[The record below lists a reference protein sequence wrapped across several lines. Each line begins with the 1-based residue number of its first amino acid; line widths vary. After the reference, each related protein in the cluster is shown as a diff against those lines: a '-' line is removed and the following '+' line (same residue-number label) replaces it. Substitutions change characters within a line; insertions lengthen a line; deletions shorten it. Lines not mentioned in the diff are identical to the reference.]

1 MAVRLLATGHNKE
14 GKATVLSDRRI
25 EPVSI
30 ALAPGFE
37 THELWST
44 RGERAVPHVGDLP
57 GVPNYFPDRNGTVFR
72 VAVIPPSA
80 DGLLATDLDMD
91 AALAEAQA
99 KLPGLIEH
107 LEPGANGM
115 HTTDSVDYG
124 IVLEGEVCLELDDGV
139 EVKLEA
145 GACLVQNGTRHAW
158 RNRSGKPCVMA
169 FVLLGAERR

>member
-1 MAVRLLATGHNKE
+1 MAARLLATGHDKN
-14 GKATVLSDRRI
+14 GKATILADTLI
-25 EPVSI
+25 EPISI
-30 ALAPGFE
+30 GLAPGFE

-44 RGERAVPHVGDLP
+44 RGERTVPHVGALP
-57 GVPNYFPDRNGTVFR
+57 GVPSYFPATEGTVFR
-72 VAVIPPSA
+72 LVVIPPSA

-91 AALAEAQA
+91 AARAEAQA

-115 HTTDSVDYG
+115 HTTDSIDYG
-124 IVLEGEVCLELDDGV
+124 IVLEGEAYLELDDGV

-169 FVLLGAERR
+169 FVLLGASRR